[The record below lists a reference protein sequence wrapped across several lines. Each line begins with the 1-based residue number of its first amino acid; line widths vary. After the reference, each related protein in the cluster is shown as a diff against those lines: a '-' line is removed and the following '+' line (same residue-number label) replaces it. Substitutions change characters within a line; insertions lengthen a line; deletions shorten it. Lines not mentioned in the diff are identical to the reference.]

1 MLLQV
6 VTTTWVSFPR
16 CQSCWC
22 LVEKHKVSNGI
33 PAVMHSVAIL
43 GQNRERSHSQLIMY
57 SMGACKGRP
66 CFNLNSLQCLKNKQE
81 VKATARTI
89 RRAKQKVQS
98 TKLPNRTWPAG
109 WQRHCDLFMRCF
121 LKEDS
126 YLSASSATAA
136 SASRQLHQRT
146 PCVFLCDRS
155 GIWQNSI
162 VWWARKTMCYN
173 ISTVAFWVNT
183 VF

>member
-89 RRAKQKVQS
+89 RRVKIKQNKASKQDMACWLTETLWFIYALLFKRGQLSLSIQCYRCQCIKAATPKDTLCVS
-98 TKLPNRTWPAG
+98 L
-109 WQRHCDLFMRCF
+109 WQKRYLTEQHCVM
-121 LKEDS
+121 
-126 YLSASSATAA
+126 
-136 SASRQLHQRT
+136 
-146 PCVFLCDRS
+146 
-155 GIWQNSI
+155 G
-162 VWWARKTMCYN
+162 
-173 ISTVAFWVNT
+173 
-183 VF
+183 

>member
-1 MLLQV
+1 MFDPHKYSWFMILSFISKVWFDLGVQTRIKAFHDIKQLPLRASETYKQLFPQLTEVLLQV

-33 PAVMHSVAIL
+33 PAVTHSVAIL

-89 RRAKQKVQS
+89 RRVKIKQNKKCKVQS
-98 TKLPNRTWPAG
+98 FQTGHGPLADRDTVI
-109 WQRHCDLFMRCF
+109 
-121 LKEDS
+121 
-126 YLSASSATAA
+126 YL
-136 SASRQLHQRT
+136 
-146 PCVFLCDRS
+146 C
-155 GIWQNSI
+155 
-162 VWWARKTMCYN
+162 
-173 ISTVAFWVNT
+173 VAF
-183 VF
+183 

>member
-1 MLLQV
+1 
-6 VTTTWVSFPR
+6 
-16 CQSCWC
+16 
-22 LVEKHKVSNGI
+22 
-33 PAVMHSVAIL
+33 MHLVAIL
-43 GQNRERSHSQLIMY
+43 GQNREMSHSQLIMY
-57 SMGACKGRP
+57 SMGACKRRP
-66 CFNLNSLQCLKNKQE
+66 CFNLNSLRCLKKQAGGKSNSKDYSASE
-81 VKATARTI
+81 NQ
-89 RRAKQKVQS
+89 AKQKVQS

-146 PCVFLCDRS
+146 PCVFLCDSS